1 MLQKARQHMLDNE
14 QLTRQAAR
22 IHRPVKAIADA
33 VDELRQTT
41 LSAEQRGIVERLSAA
56 SGELTS
62 VAEPLP
68 RPPAK
73 GRAAA
78 R

>member
-1 MLQKARQHMLDNE
+1 MLDNE

-22 IHRPVKAIADA
+22 IHRPAKAIADA
-33 VDELRQTT
+33 IGELQQTS
-41 LSAEQRGIVERLSAA
+41 LSAEQRGIVERLNAA
-56 SGELTS
+56 SDELTS
-62 VAEPLP
+62 AAEPLP

-73 GRAAA
+73 GRAPA